1 MASALRLAA
10 LCAVLVHGSSGWGD
24 MPCASSPSPSSSSPP
39 TATSWGCDVSPVR
52 QGRVRASERPAIC
65 CEPWADA
72 AGASSP
78 LRLRVGGGGEDDDD
92 EETARPQGW
101 PALVGGSLPP
111 GCRYC
116 AAAAH
121 VDARHV
127 DRSFLLPSGK
137 VKLFGHLA
145 VLENAAGHVSVVTP
159 RGACGDD
166 DNEEDN
172 DDDKDDDDGADGE
185 DDGDAVSQDPASA
198 PLDAEEDATR
208 RESGGREEDGTAQ
221 PLPPRRRV
229 RVGRL
234 APADET
240 ARGASFLQHYVA
252 SSLLPPPGYDSDD
265 DVEIVSRVDGCR
277 IATNAGLFA
286 PATGA
291 CLGTT
296 VTGGRVRSLS
306 GRRNAHFGLLSTAAV
321 APAVGSKVKGV
332 KGGAGAGEEKK
343 VVPPRGA
350 ALRHAFVSGYL
361 GGGEVESLMA
371 AAEEQGFHRASEG
384 GDAGGDGGSAA
395 SPPPPPPPPSPIV
408 PPGSRAAVTEL
419 VGGAVWLVR
428 GGRPVA
434 TESGLHVEDSR
445 VQETGAGRMGPFVRA
460 ESGRTAVGHDAAG
473 RLVLAQIDG
482 RSWWTGLD
490 LPSFA
495 VWLASMGA
503 VSAVNLDGGGSA
515 TWVTDGVVANT
526 PTYGCSGA
534 SSAAVGLNGTG
545 KGTTAGAAASAAA
558 AASSAPTAGSD
569 TYNADARPE
578 RNFGCPR
585 PVSSVLCIHD
595 APPMPILVKGTAEEG
610 GARARLLL
618 TSGCAC
624 VAPGGG
630 LTLSDLVGMVE
641 FAGGEEGEEGEG
653 EGEGGA
659 RSLRGGERC
668 LCTREGGAG
677 ASSGVREHYV
687 LRRLSAASAAT
698 PSPLPRPSV
707 TPSPIT
713 SPSPSPKAAS
723 GPAGGKKATSSPLPA
738 PTTKDAGVAGAT
750 RKPAPTKTKDAAAG
764 EEEGEG
770 ETTEALFENAD
781 IAGALAKKRA
791 GGGGEKGGGGAR

>member
-1 MASALRLAA
+1 MAGVLVRLAA
-10 LCAVLVHGSSGWGD
+10 LCALLAHGSSGWGD
-24 MPCASSPSPSSSSPP
+24 MPCASAPS
-39 TATSWGCDVSPVR
+39 SWGCDVSPVR

-78 LRLRVGGGGEDDDD
+78 LRLRVGGGEDEDDEDEEDD

-159 RGACGDD
+159 RGACGG

-252 SSLLPPPGYDSDD
+252 SSLLPPPDGDSD

-277 IATNAGLFA
+277 VATNAGLFA

-321 APAVGSKVKGV
+321 APAAGSKVKGV
-332 KGGAGAGEEKK
+332 KGGAGAGAGEKK

-384 GDAGGDGGSAA
+384 GDAVGDGGSAGG
-395 SPPPPPPPPSPIV
+395 SPPPPPSPIV

-434 TESGLHVEDSR
+434 TESFLHVEDSR
-445 VQETGAGRMGPFVRA
+445 VQETGAGSMGPFVRA

-526 PTYGCSGA
+526 PTYGCGGA

-545 KGTTAGAAASAAA
+545 KGTTAAAASASA
-558 AASSAPTAGSD
+558 AASSAPTAD
-569 TYNADARPE
+569 PDAYNADARPE

-610 GARARLLL
+610 GRARLLL

-641 FAGGEEGEEGEG
+641 FAGGKDGGG

-668 LCTREGGAG
+668 LCTKEGGAG

-698 PSPLPRPSV
+698 PSPSPRPSV
-707 TPSPIT
+707 SPSVSPSPIIT
-713 SPSPSPKAAS
+713 SPSPSPSPSPKAAS
-723 GPAGGKKATSSPLPA
+723 GPAGGKKATSSPLPS
-738 PTTKDAGVAGAT
+738 PTTRDAGVAGAT
-750 RKPAPTKTKDAAAG
+750 RKPAPTKTKDAAA
-764 EEEGEG
+764 EEEGGG